1 MRRVLHLRQT
11 TRYLGLDRLILQA
24 AVPLRQHSYETAV
37 TILYT
42 NRGIAPE
49 IADSLPAVHPMV
61 AFGAQ
66 YGVPVD
72 QVLDRSKWPWGTAR
86 QVASRIRADRFDL
99 VHTHG
104 FKENVV
110 GFFAARSA
118 GVPVVSTAHGFSQA
132 FRRLRLYRR
141 LDLLLLRA
149 FPRVIAMSADI
160 RHELIAAG
168 LDPHAVRTI
177 HGAIDGATFAAQ
189 SEPDSDA
196 VRREL
201 QIAPGCPVVSLVAR
215 LSSEKGHVFFIRGAR
230 RLLDEVPNARFL
242 LIGEGP
248 LRPQIEQA
256 ATDLAL
262 NGAVR
267 FLGFRSDVAKL
278 MASSDLV
285 VLPSLKEAFG
295 TVLLEAGAL
304 GKPVIATRVGGIQ
317 EIVRHGETGLLVP
330 PADPDALAQAMLR
343 LILNADEARAMG
355 ERGREFVAREFSLER
370 MARRTGTVYDDLF
383 ETQETKRDA

>member
-1 MRRVLHLRQT
+1 MRRILHLRQT
-11 TRYLGLDRLILQA
+11 TRYLGLDRLILQV
-24 AVPLRQHSYETAV
+24 AVPLHQHGYETAV

-42 NRGIAPE
+42 NRGVSPE
-49 IADSLPAVHPMV
+49 IAARLPATHPMIEC
-61 AFGAQ
+61 GAQ
-66 YGVPVD
+66 YGVPVN
-72 QVLDRSKWPWGTAR
+72 QVLDHTKWPWGMAQ
-86 QVASRIRADRFDL
+86 QVARRIRAGRFDL

-104 FKENVV
+104 IKENLV
-110 GFFAARSA
+110 GFLAARSA

-141 LDLLLLRA
+141 LDLLLLRT

-168 LDPHAVRTI
+168 LDPHDVHTI
-177 HGAIDGATFAAQ
+177 HGAIDIAAFAAK
-189 SEPDSDA
+189 SEPDSEA

-215 LSSEKGHVFFIRGAR
+215 LSSEKGHIFFIRGAR
-230 RLLDEVPNARFL
+230 RMLDEAPNARFL
-242 LIGEGP
+242 IIGEGP

-267 FLGFRSDVAKL
+267 FLGFRSDVATL
-278 MASSDLV
+278 MSSSDLV

-304 GKPVIATRVGGIQ
+304 GKPVVATRVGGMQ
-317 EIVRHGETGLLVP
+317 EIVCHEETGLLVP

-343 LILNADEARAMG
+343 LIQNPDEARALG
-355 ERGREFVAREFSLER
+355 ERGREVVARDFSLEQ
-370 MARRTGTVYDDLF
+370 MARRTAAVYDEVLG
-383 ETQETKRDA
+383 A